1 MGAGGFFLLWGS
13 SYTPHSLPEVTWLI
27 KGLCG
32 LHLSHRGGVLVFVID
47 GARDTVDMGKVEA
60 VIAAYVCSQCFVE
73 RSVFLLV
80 DVPVQLP

>member
-1 MGAGGFFLLWGS
+1 MGFFLLRGS
-13 SYTPHSLPEVTWLI
+13 SYTPHSLPDVTRLI

-32 LHLSHRGGVLVFVID
+32 LHLPHRWGVLVLVVD
-47 GARDTVDMGKVEA
+47 GARDTVDMGEVEA

-73 RSVFLLV
+73 GSVFLLV